1 MMTKDQRLRAIK
13 YTIRTLG
20 TVVIASFLIGLVFA
34 VIMAV
39 VDMIMGNPFSIQ
51 YVINYTL
58 MGAVVVGGCCII
70 GLIITIASELLQ
82 ELI

>member
-1 MMTKDQRLRAIK
+1 MMTKDQRHRAIK
-13 YTIRTLG
+13 YVARTLG

-39 VDMIMGNPFSIQ
+39 VGMIMGNPFSIQ
-51 YVINYTL
+51 HIVNYTL
-58 MGAVVVGGCCII
+58 ISAVVVGGCCII
-70 GLIITIASELLQ
+70 GLIVTIASELLQ

>member
-1 MMTKDQRLRAIK
+1 MMTKDQRHRAIK
-13 YTIRTLG
+13 YVIRTLG
-20 TVVIASFLIGLVFA
+20 IVVVASFLIGLVFA

-51 YVINYTL
+51 HIVNYTL
-58 MGAVVVGGCCII
+58 ISAVIVGSCCII

>member
-1 MMTKDQRLRAIK
+1 MMTRDQRLRAIK

-51 YVINYTL
+51 HIVNYTL
-58 MGAVVVGGCCII
+58 ISAVVVGGCCII

>member
-1 MMTKDQRLRAIK
+1 MTRDQRLRAIK

-20 TVVIASFLIGLVFA
+20 IVVIASFLIGLVFA
-34 VIMAV
+34 VIMTA

-51 YVINYTL
+51 HIVNYTL
-58 MGAVVVGGCCII
+58 ISAVVVGGCCII